1 MDALSETTSL
11 QALLLREA
19 WWRWRARHGLAPGRL
34 RLARAGRLGLPIA
47 GAVLAGLALAWL
59 LPNVALLTARQP
71 LFPLL
76 LLAAFAARGGLTAA
90 HALHAAAD
98 AHWLQALPLSATRR
112 RLHVWLLGSL
122 RACARTLPLWLTLYV
137 AVFRVMSFAAMPAA
151 GAALVVMF
159 LAGAC
164 GSLWGMRSRH
174 ARLDAH
180 VMPRACSVAP
190 LPSAPPLLDA
200 DGAGVASLRI
210 QLWHWQLRR
219 LGHLR
224 PDRHKLLLAVIA
236 LMLPMGTP
244 LGAALFMLAFAWLMA
259 SAFDALAISR
269 ATLLHVLMLTQA
281 CITTPRRWLLA
292 ILPLPLLVM
301 VGGSLCAAT
310 AVRALA
316 WSDSW
321 LRTALL
327 FLLVCCGVGLSLLVM
342 QPLRL
347 RRRLDP
353 WR

>member
-59 LPNVALLTARQP
+59 LPNVALLAARQP

-90 HALHAAAD
+90 HALQAAAD
-98 AHWLQALPLSATRR
+98 EHWLQALPLSATRR

-174 ARLDAH
+174 ARLDAR

-190 LPSAPPLLDA
+190 LLDA
-200 DGAGVASLRI
+200 DGAASLRI
-210 QLWHWQLRR
+210 LLWHWQLRR

-236 LMLPMGTP
+236 LMLPIGTP
-244 LGAALFMLAFAWLMA
+244 LGAALIMLAFAWLMA
-259 SAFDALAISR
+259 SAFDALTISR

-292 ILPLPLLVM
+292 ILPLPLLVL

-342 QPLRL
+342 QPLRR